1 MDDRFVQPD
10 RDTIRRLRRGHF
22 WSQEQLAEAAGLRKR
37 TVERAEAGARLQRS
51 TLRALA
57 QALAAPPESLL
68 QAALPAEEP
77 GNGPVGAVA
86 AMFVRDM
93 PPPPVPSIAHPYTL
107 LQTGDLIG
115 RRQELNFFARWVAE
129 PEAAGHASLLIVTAI
144 GGAGKSALAWHW
156 FREAAP
162 RDMRP
167 LAGRVWWSFYPPGVT
182 FDHFVTHALMY
193 VTGRS
198 RAQIEQD
205 SIPDRAWR
213 LLEVLRQQ
221 PFLIVLDGLERLLL
235 AYARTDAAYL
245 DDTVFDGDTATPDSG
260 PIDGPSGAGTS
271 PSGVRHL
278 RRTAD
283 VRAGQFLRALAASAC
298 ASRVLITSRLM
309 PAELEAPMGRPIAG
323 CAHHELGGLTDEDA
337 IALWHALGATG
348 SRARML
354 PVFRTCDHHPLLIQI
369 LAGVVAHYHPA
380 PGNFDAWRTAN
391 PAFDP
396 FGLDLVQVRSH
407 VLACAL
413 HGLPPAERRA
423 LHVLAACH
431 TPARVEMLQGLLL
444 RTAEADDPAQKPFA
458 TPAAFDAGLTD
469 LHDRGLLGWDREART
484 YELHPVVRGVVWRGL
499 PEAVKERVYEALRV
513 YCDAVPPV
521 AEAAITTLEDL
532 EPAIELFHALIGL
545 GRYDEA
551 YHLFCTR
558 LDEALY
564 SRLGAARL
572 RNELLTHL
580 LPQGPGEAA
589 RVSQRLHQALVLR
602 MLANGVMCVGQLTEA
617 VRLFQQAIDLI
628 ARVPDDGAF
637 ELTVVA
643 GDVRE
648 TCRFDRPSDVVRVF
662 LSEVSMALRLSGH
675 LWSAEQAA
683 RTALGMS
690 QRHAQRFEAGVNLY
704 RLGLVLAAR
713 GAVADADAVFHQ
725 SLAIWQQS
733 CPHREMEGFLHACL
747 ARYALWTGHAAEA
760 LELAETAC
768 RLFHD
773 HPLAIDR
780 MHGARVRGM
789 AHLALGDLDAADE
802 CLNVALTEARTH
814 TRVEEELLTLI
825 PLAEL
830 HRRRGALERAREV
843 LDLLWEPAVRGPYP
857 LCHADALTVLA
868 RLERE
873 AGRPVAAVAAA
884 RRAYALAWCDG
895 PPFAY
900 HWGLTTARALLLDWG
915 ASCPVLPPFGESTVR
930 PTPDAAIDL
939 PAEGSGANRR
949 GLS

>member
-10 RDTIRRLRRGHF
+10 RDTIRRLRQGHF
-22 WSQEQLAEAAGLRKR
+22 WSQEQLADAAGLPKR
-37 TVERAEAGARLQRS
+37 TVERAEAGARVQRT

-57 QALAAPPESLL
+57 EALCVLPDALL
-68 QAALPAEEP
+68 QAAHPVEEP
-77 GNGPVGAVA
+77 RDGRMGAGA
-86 AMFVRDM
+86 AMPIRDL
-93 PPPPVPSIAHPYTL
+93 PPPPEPYIAHPYTL
-107 LQTGDLIG
+107 MQTGDLIG
-115 RRQELNFFARWVAE
+115 RRQELNVLAQWVAQ
-129 PEAAGHASLLIVTAI
+129 PEAFGHARLLLVSAI

-156 FREAAP
+156 FREVAP

-167 LAGRVWWSFYPPGVT
+167 LVGRLWWSFYRPGVT
-182 FDHFVTHALMY
+182 FDHFVTRALMY

-198 RAQIEQD
+198 TEQIEHD
-205 SIPDRAWR
+205 PIPDREWR
-213 LLEVLRQQ
+213 LLEVLTQQ
-221 PFLIVLDGLERLLL
+221 PFLVVLDGLERLLL

-245 DDTVFDGDTATPDSG
+245 DDTVFDEDTATPDSG
-260 PIDGPSGAGTS
+260 PIDGPRDAGTS

-283 VRAGQFLRALAASAC
+283 VRAGQFLRALAGRAG
-298 ASRVLITSRLM
+298 ASRILITSRLM
-309 PAELEAPMGRPIAG
+309 PAELETPMGRPIAG
-323 CAHHELGGLTDEDA
+323 CAHHELGGLTDDDA

-380 PGNFDAWRTAN
+380 PGNFDAWRAAN
-391 PAFDP
+391 PTFNP
-396 FGLDLVQVRSH
+396 FGLDLVQVQSH

-431 TPARVEMLQGLLL
+431 MPARVEMLQGVLL
-444 RTAEADDPAQKPFA
+444 RTAEAEDPGQKPFA
-458 TPAAFDAGLTD
+458 TPGAFDAGLTD
-469 LHDRGLLGWDREART
+469 LHDRGLLGWHRETRT
-484 YELHPVVRGVVWRGL
+484 YDLHPVVRGVVWRGL
-499 PEAVKERVYEALRV
+499 PEVVKQRVYEALRV
-513 YCDAVPPV
+513 YCEAVPPV
-521 AEAAITTLEDL
+521 TEAAITTVEDL

-545 GRYDEA
+545 GRNDDA
-551 YHLFCTR
+551 YHLFRTR

-564 SRLGAARL
+564 YRLGAARL

-580 LPQGPGEAA
+580 LPQGPSHAA

-602 MLANGVMCVGQLTEA
+602 MLANGVMCVGQLTDA
-617 VRLFQQAIDLI
+617 VRLFQEAIDLI
-628 ARVPDDGAF
+628 ARVPDDGACD
-637 ELTVVA
+637 LTVVA
-643 GDVRE
+643 GDVHE

-675 LWSAEQAA
+675 LWAAEQAA

-690 QRHAQRFEAGVNLY
+690 QRNAQRFEAGVNLY

-747 ARYALWTGHAAEA
+747 ARYALWTGQAAEA

-773 HPLAIDR
+773 HPLAIDL
-780 MHGARVRGM
+780 MHGARLQGM

-802 CLNVALTEARTH
+802 RLHVALTAARTH

-830 HRRRGALERAREV
+830 HRLRGARDRAREM
-843 LDLLWEPAVRGPYP
+843 LDLVWEPAARGPYP

-873 AGRPVAAVAAA
+873 AGRSVEAVAAA

-900 HWGLTTARALLLDWG
+900 HWGLTTACALLRDWG
-915 ASCPVLPPFGESTVR
+915 ASCPVLPPFAASRATSMPGAAVNL
-930 PTPDAAIDL
+930 PD
-939 PAEGSGANRR
+939 ECSRSG
-949 GLS
+949 